1 MRKKKDCCSDQ
12 AEQADQQEMQEFLEM
27 IQPLNCMERAL
38 VKNSIS
44 TINSLRVMEQARKP
58 TTPSTGTAQAR

>member
-12 AEQADQQEMQEFLEM
+12 GEQQEMQEFLEM

-58 TTPSTGTAQAR
+58 TTPSTGTAHAR